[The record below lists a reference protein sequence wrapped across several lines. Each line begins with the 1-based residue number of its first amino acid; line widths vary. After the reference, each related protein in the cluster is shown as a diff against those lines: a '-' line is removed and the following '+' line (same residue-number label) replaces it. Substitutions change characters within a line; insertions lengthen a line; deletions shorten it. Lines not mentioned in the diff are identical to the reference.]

1 MYATRPVPASQATKR
16 ITPAKSTNFAS
27 WISIYP
33 GPLGTTQITTPR
45 LDARGRVESHPVVF
59 MLSAADSRATASG
72 AVPQQVL
79 GTRVPIAMRPQVEP
93 LLAVR
98 KNFQSLVT
106 PCLTNKNGTGDWNGR
121 KLELYIAVPSLPS

>member
-1 MYATRPVPASQATKR
+1 
-16 ITPAKSTNFAS
+16 
-27 WISIYP
+27 
-33 GPLGTTQITTPR
+33 
-45 LDARGRVESHPVVF
+45 

-106 PCLTNKNGTGDWNGR
+106 HEQKGGVLDAPAAATQK
-121 KLELYIAVPSLPS
+121 ISA